1 MAWGNNTPMSMPDGT
16 TNVPPEVI
24 QQMLQQRA
32 MQQQMAQQASAM
44 PTADSPEIA
53 RAKMEAEVIA
63 TKFKAMR
70 DSGIFDKPKVGMM
83 DRIGSALFA
92 GGDSLLGTNNYT
104 NKMDNQAIMYK
115 QQMDMAQ
122 QMMKQ
127 DEIDPMKQYTL
138 GLREDQYKNKR
149 ITDMGNDLD
158 WNKNV
163 RSAYGVTAQGFHRA
177 ERIEGLVNQY
187 KDLNLD
193 TREMSELA
201 IGLNAMLQGS
211 NQSAQK
217 QVAELIPKSAIGN
230 VQKLQEWLTNEPK
243 GLNQQ
248 KFVQR
253 MLNDVKREKEV
264 MQKQLLRDARAKLS
278 KYPDVEKN
286 YPQEWGEMLQ
296 SWGIDAEE
304 YKAWRASGYKSDFF
318 KSPSDVDNGKLKT
331 SSGVEF
337 SYKKL

>member
-1 MAWGNNTPMSMPDGT
+1 MPIRDYASEFQNAVQKGSLEGANHAAKVAAFIDSYKMNQKVKHPILSGVSDAMMAFGQGITGQPFYTG
-16 TNVPPEVI
+16 
-24 QQMLQQRA
+24 
-32 MQQQMAQQASAM
+32 
-44 PTADSPEIA
+44 
-53 RAKMEAEVIA
+53 
-63 TKFKAMR
+63 FK
-70 DSGIFDKPKVGMM
+70 
-83 DRIGSALFA
+83 
-92 GGDSLLGTNNYT
+92 N
-104 NKMDNQAIMYK
+104 NQAEMQK

-127 DEIDPMKQYTL
+127 NEIDPMKQYTL

>member
-1 MAWGNNTPMSMPDGT
+1 
-16 TNVPPEVI
+16 
-24 QQMLQQRA
+24 
-32 MQQQMAQQASAM
+32 MQ
-44 PTADSPEIA
+44 
-53 RAKMEAEVIA
+53 
-63 TKFKAMR
+63 
-70 DSGIFDKPKVGMM
+70 
-83 DRIGSALFA
+83 
-92 GGDSLLGTNNYT
+92 
-104 NKMDNQAIMYK
+104 K

-127 DEIDPMKQYTL
+127 NEIDPMKQYTL

>member
-1 MAWGNNTPMSMPDGT
+1 MPIRDYASEFQNAVQKGSLEGANHAAKVAAFIDSYKMNQKVKHPILSGMSDAMMAFGQGITGQPFYTG
-16 TNVPPEVI
+16 
-24 QQMLQQRA
+24 
-32 MQQQMAQQASAM
+32 
-44 PTADSPEIA
+44 
-53 RAKMEAEVIA
+53 
-63 TKFKAMR
+63 FK
-70 DSGIFDKPKVGMM
+70 
-83 DRIGSALFA
+83 
-92 GGDSLLGTNNYT
+92 N
-104 NKMDNQAIMYK
+104 NQAEMQK

>member
-1 MAWGNNTPMSMPDGT
+1 MPIRDYASEFQNAVQKGSLEGANHAAKVAAFIDSYKMNQKVKHPILSGVSDAMMAFGQGITGQPFYTG
-16 TNVPPEVI
+16 
-24 QQMLQQRA
+24 
-32 MQQQMAQQASAM
+32 
-44 PTADSPEIA
+44 
-53 RAKMEAEVIA
+53 
-63 TKFKAMR
+63 FK
-70 DSGIFDKPKVGMM
+70 
-83 DRIGSALFA
+83 
-92 GGDSLLGTNNYT
+92 N
-104 NKMDNQAIMYK
+104 NQAEMQK

-331 SSGVEF
+331 SNGVEF

>member
-1 MAWGNNTPMSMPDGT
+1 MPIRDYASEFQNAVQKGSLEGANHAAKVAAFIDSYKMNQKVKHPILSGVSDAMMAFGQGITGQPFYTG
-16 TNVPPEVI
+16 
-24 QQMLQQRA
+24 
-32 MQQQMAQQASAM
+32 
-44 PTADSPEIA
+44 
-53 RAKMEAEVIA
+53 
-63 TKFKAMR
+63 FK
-70 DSGIFDKPKVGMM
+70 
-83 DRIGSALFA
+83 
-92 GGDSLLGTNNYT
+92 N
-104 NKMDNQAIMYK
+104 NQAEMQK

>member
-1 MAWGNNTPMSMPDGT
+1 MPIRDYASEFQNAVQKGSLEGANHAAKVAAFIDSYKMNQKVKHPILSGVSDAMMAFGQGITGQPFYTG
-16 TNVPPEVI
+16 
-24 QQMLQQRA
+24 
-32 MQQQMAQQASAM
+32 
-44 PTADSPEIA
+44 
-53 RAKMEAEVIA
+53 
-63 TKFKAMR
+63 FK
-70 DSGIFDKPKVGMM
+70 
-83 DRIGSALFA
+83 
-92 GGDSLLGTNNYT
+92 N
-104 NKMDNQAIMYK
+104 NQAEMQK

-127 DEIDPMKQYTL
+127 NEIDPMKQYTL

-331 SSGVEF
+331 SNGVEF

>member
-1 MAWGNNTPMSMPDGT
+1 
-16 TNVPPEVI
+16 
-24 QQMLQQRA
+24 
-32 MQQQMAQQASAM
+32 MAQQAMMM
-44 PTADSPEIA
+44 PTGDSPEIQK
-53 RAKMEAEVIA
+53 AKSEASVIA
-63 TKFKAMR
+63 AKFQALKN
-70 DSGIFDKPKVGMM
+70 SGMFDKPKVGFM
-83 DRIGSALFA
+83 DRIGNALLA
-92 GGDSLLGTNNYT
+92 GGDSLVGTNNYA
-104 NKMDNQAIMYK
+104 NKMQMQDNAYK

-122 QMMKQ
+122 QMIKQ
-127 DEIDPMKQYTL
+127 NEIDPMKQYTL

-217 QVAELIPKSAIGN
+217 QVAELIPRSAIGN

-243 GLNQQ
+243 GLKQQ

-264 MQKQLLRDARAKLS
+264 MQKQLLRDARSKLS

-286 YPQEWGEMLQ
+286 YPNEWADMLQ
-296 SWGIDAEE
+296 SWGIDPEQ
-304 YKAWRASGYKSDFF
+304 YKAWRSSGYKQDFF
-318 KSPSDVDNGKLKT
+318 KSPSDSDNGKLKT